1 MNSYEY
7 LLDLALILLSTKVLG
22 LLTRRVC
29 MPQVVGALLA
39 GLILGPACLGVLKGT
54 EFIHQVSEIGV
65 IVLMFCAGLE
75 TDIQELKRTGK
86 ASFIIAF
93 LGVLVPLAGGFGIA
107 WIFNRPGMIESTA
120 TASIMLQNIFIGVIL
135 TATSVSITVETLK
148 EMGKL
153 NTKAGNAIL
162 GAAIIDDILGIIAL
176 TIITSL
182 ADSSVNVWMVFAK
195 ILGFFVFVGV
205 GGYLI
210 HTLFQKWVKGYERD
224 LRRFVIIAFVI
235 CLIFSYCAEKFF
247 GVADITGAFFAGLI
261 ITNTTHTN
269 YIERRFG
276 ILSYILLSPVFFA
289 SIGIQVELPK
299 MDAMILLFA
308 VLLVIVAVLTKVVGC
323 GLGAKLCHYSNQDA
337 LRIGMGMVSR
347 GEVALIVASKGNAVG
362 LMSPSLLGPVVVVV
376 VITTIISPV
385 LLKMTFHSKKTSE
398 EYMENGHARAVE
410 RDYENEHSMK
420 DTARYVGDKK

>member
-182 ADSSVNVWMVFAK
+182 ADSSVNVWMVFVK

-362 LMSPSLLGPVVVVV
+362 LMAPSLLGPVVVVV

-410 RDYENEHSMK
+410 RDYENAHSMK